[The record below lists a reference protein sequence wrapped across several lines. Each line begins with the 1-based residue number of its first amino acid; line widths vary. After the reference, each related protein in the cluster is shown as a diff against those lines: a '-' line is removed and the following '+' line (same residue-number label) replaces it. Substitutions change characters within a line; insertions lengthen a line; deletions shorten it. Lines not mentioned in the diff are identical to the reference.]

1 MSLVFSF
8 LRMAEDWQMNVSI
21 LSAIGKIGAN
31 IGIYTSTSVDFAK
44 LAIPIFADCRVYVES
59 IIDFVDYLLWLSIFS
74 TALTSVDVA
83 KFVMKI
89 STDGVLPQNIP
100 KLYGSWDKKYRYDL
114 VIC

>member
-31 IGIYTSTSVDFAK
+31 IEIYTSTSVDFAK
-44 LAIPIFADCRVYVES
+44 LAISIFADCRVYVES

-100 KLYGSWDKKYRYDL
+100 KLYGS
-114 VIC
+114 

>member
-44 LAIPIFADCRVYVES
+44 LAISIFADCRVYVES
-59 IIDFVDYLLWLSIFS
+59 IIWLSIFS
-74 TALTSVDVA
+74 TALTSVDIA

-100 KLYGSWDKKYRYDL
+100 KLYGS
-114 VIC
+114 

>member
-74 TALTSVDVA
+74 TALTSVDTA
-83 KFVMKI
+83 LSFKI
-89 STDGVLPQNIP
+89 SSHSRQMCCFIARAVRTERDFNL
-100 KLYGSWDKKYRYDL
+100 
-114 VIC
+114 